1 MLRPLQL
8 RAAAEDA
15 ALMTPSVMELEH
27 HYGELTVPVTIITG
41 ADDQVSDVGR
51 QSERLHRELPGSEF
65 IALPGLG
72 HMIHHL
78 APDAVIDAI
87 DRTAQRSREEAGHG
101 AAESAANPPP
111 AAL

>member
-1 MLRPLQL
+1 
-8 RAAAEDA
+8 
-15 ALMTPSVMELEH
+15 VMELEH
-27 HYGELTVPVTIITG
+27 HYRDLTMPVTIITG
-41 ADDQVSDVGR
+41 ADDQISDVGR

-87 DRTAQRSREEAGHG
+87 DRSAQRSRDQESHGSGENLQNRHG
-101 AAESAANPPP
+101 AA
-111 AAL
+111 L

>member
-1 MLRPLQL
+1 
-8 RAAAEDA
+8 
-15 ALMTPSVMELEH
+15 MTPSVMELEE

-51 QSERLHRELPGSEF
+51 QSERLHRELPGSRF
-65 IALPGLG
+65 VALPGLG

-87 DRTAQRSREEAGHG
+87 DRTAQQSRERAGRGPSEAASDRHR
-101 AAESAANPPP
+101 